1 MKKLLFPLA
10 AAAAATAV
18 ACSVENVVENQ
29 TPAGETFT
37 IEAAIATAPESK
49 TTLTVIDD
57 KYKVEWDENE
67 ELSVV
72 TKDSDGGSS
81 GCKFTKG
88 DGNSFS
94 GTVSDPAKITD
105 IYVLYPYDERHNS
118 YNDRH
123 DNVNGFITIGSAANG
138 AQTQT
143 GIDNTEHVKGNLY
156 GYSQV
161 SGGTASVTMY
171 HAATLF
177 EVIVKNSADKDI
189 SISRI
194 TLGNSENDPM
204 VGTYYIQPQ
213 TGSIQPSGE
222 EYVSP
227 AATLAVSGEN
237 TIASG
242 SSGKFYIVSAPF
254 ELATGETLSVKIVSP
269 DGASYDIDKVI
280 PSADF
285 GKFAAGTV
293 NHIQAEISEIKEGE
307 TIADGEYLIAGYA
320 KSGWAVMTA
329 TNQKSEYFDAER
341 LSMTKPVEEISC
353 SDFYSVPAIPDYVW
367 TVANADGG
375 YSIQSK
381 TTSKYLSISS
391 DNVKESDAQ
400 DILSIYK
407 NEDGTYTITKDGK
420 NVLKYNTSSPR
431 FKPYLSTNDFPMVVL
446 IPWIEDTAPRIFVT
460 ETSKTVNYDATSVEF
475 EYSTRNIAGPV
486 TATETDPDNIISAIS
501 TENNVIAV
509 TLTPN
514 TEEKEKNASIEL
526 SYTGAESVTLNI
538 KQNAVPGASSK
549 YYVKVTSEPAD
560 WSGQYLIVFEEVG
573 RIYKGSLTSNFEG
586 SQDIVNYYDVNIMSD
601 QILSTSEIDD
611 NCVFIENHAGAYA
624 IKTASGYYI
633 SKNDDKNGVDS
644 DTEYSSDCNI
654 TFTMDGTN
662 VKIAGNGSR
671 IFLYNG
677 TNDPNYIR
685 FYSSSNWSNSGY
697 TKPSLYRL
705 Q

>member
-118 YNDRH
+118 YNDRY
-123 DNVNGFITIGSAANG
+123 DNVNGFITIGSAADG

-222 EYVSP
+222 KYVSP

-254 ELATGETLSVKIVSP
+254 ELAAGETLSVKIVSP

-285 GKFAAGTV
+285 GKFAAGNFV
-293 NHIQAEISEIKEGE
+293 YGRDILHFRG
-307 TIADGEYLIAGYA
+307 
-320 KSGWAVMTA
+320 
-329 TNQKSEYFDAER
+329 
-341 LSMTKPVEEISC
+341 
-353 SDFYSVPAIPDYVW
+353 
-367 TVANADGG
+367 
-375 YSIQSK
+375 QS
-381 TTSKYLSISS
+381 YLSAYVLAFQ
-391 DNVKESDAQ
+391 DQRLFATAQ
-400 DILSIYK
+400 S
-407 NEDGTYTITKDGK
+407 
-420 NVLKYNTSSPR
+420 
-431 FKPYLSTNDFPMVVL
+431 
-446 IPWIEDTAPRIFVT
+446 
-460 ETSKTVNYDATSVEF
+460 VNRRSHSGGSGAY
-475 EYSTRNIAGPV
+475 Y
-486 TATETDPDNIISAIS
+486 DNI
-501 TENNVIAV
+501 
-509 TLTPN
+509 
-514 TEEKEKNASIEL
+514 
-526 SYTGAESVTLNI
+526 
-538 KQNAVPGASSK
+538 
-549 YYVKVTSEPAD
+549 
-560 WSGQYLIVFEEVG
+560 VF
-573 RIYKGSLTSNFEG
+573 FH
-586 SQDIVNYYDVNIMSD
+586 
-601 QILSTSEIDD
+601 ILPL
-611 NCVFIENHAGAYA
+611 
-624 IKTASGYYI
+624 IKTG
-633 SKNDDKNGVDS
+633 
-644 DTEYSSDCNI
+644 
-654 TFTMDGTN
+654 
-662 VKIAGNGSR
+662 
-671 IFLYNG
+671 
-677 TNDPNYIR
+677 
-685 FYSSSNWSNSGY
+685 
-697 TKPSLYRL
+697 
-705 Q
+705 

>member
-254 ELATGETLSVKIVSP
+254 ELAAGETLSVKIVSP

-307 TIADGEYLIAGYA
+307 TIADGEYLIAGYDDA
-320 KSGWAVMTA
+320 LWGVMTHEF
-329 TNQKSEYFDAER
+329 KSSYYTAV
-341 LSMTKPVEEISC
+341 TTEIDKSIADITC
-353 SDFYSVPAIPDYVW
+353 SDFYPIPGIEENVW
-367 TVANADGG
+367 ILKAEGSG
-375 YSIQSK
+375 YTLQSK
-381 TTSKYLSISS
+381 TTSKYIALGANEAASS
-391 DNVKESDAQ
+391 DSPVELSVMKQDDGSYLISKSGIATSDIEFNS
-400 DILSIYK
+400 D
-407 NEDGTYTITKDGK
+407 
-420 NVLKYNTSSPR
+420 R
-431 FKPYLSTNDFPMVVL
+431 FKPYEKSEQKPVTL
-446 IPWIEDTAPRIFVT
+446 IPWIEDTTPRIFVT

-475 EYSTRNIAGPV
+475 EYSTRNIAGSV

-526 SYTGAESVTLNI
+526 SYTGADSVTLNI

-560 WSGQYLIVFEEVG
+560 WSGQYLIVFEEESFAFD
-573 RIYKGSLTSNFEG
+573 GSLEKLDAASNYFEIDIENDKVISTSDTDSKSFTISAKDG
-586 SQDIVNYYDVNIMSD
+586 GYS
-601 QILSTSEIDD
+601 ILS
-611 NCVFIENHAGAYA
+611 
-624 IKTASGYYI
+624 KSGYYI
-633 SKNDDKNGVDS
+633 YQNADSNAITSSQEDK
-644 DTEYSSDCNI
+644 
-654 TFTMDGTN
+654 GTN
-662 VKIAGNGSR
+662 TISFDDDGSCKIVGGTENAVLRFNTTNGQ
-671 IFLYNG
+671 
-677 TNDPNYIR
+677 DR
-685 FYSSSNWSNSGY
+685 FRYFKSSSY
-697 TKPSLYRL
+697 TNQKPVHLYKL

>member
-254 ELATGETLSVKIVSP
+254 ELAAGETLSVKIVSP

-285 GKFAAGTV
+285 VKFAAGTV

-353 SDFYSVPAIPDYVW
+353 SDFYSVPAISDYVW

-446 IPWIEDTAPRIFVT
+446 IPWIEDTAPRIIVS
-460 ETSKTVNYDATSVEF
+460 ESSKTVKADETTVTF
-475 EYSTRNIAGPV
+475 EYQLKNFDSEISAEKNQDT
-486 TATETDPDNIISAIS
+486 DNIISSVTVANGVVS
-501 TENNVIAV
+501 VNLNEN
-509 TLTPN
+509 L
-514 TEEKEKNASIEL
+514 EEKDKNATVKLSCPSVADVIPVILTINQEAYIPAL
-526 SYTGAESVTLNI
+526 SY
-538 KQNAVPGASSK
+538 P
-549 YYVKVTSEPAD
+549 VTS
-560 WSGQYLIVFEEVG
+560 S
-573 RIYKGSLTSNFEG
+573 
-586 SQDIVNYYDVNIMSD
+586 
-601 QILSTSEIDD
+601 
-611 NCVFIENHAGAYA
+611 
-624 IKTASGYYI
+624 I
-633 SKNDDKNGVDS
+633 SWTFNNDDKSYELTATINNKETIDILKLG
-644 DTEYSSDCNI
+644 TSSNQGTATLTIPAGTKKIGFYAIAWKGEECPR
-654 TFTMDGTN
+654 TFTINGRTQTVNPSACEGLSGTDN
-662 VKIAGNGSR
+662 FQLEITDDDYYTLDINAETELDVAVSSENKRGSCR
-671 IFLYNG
+671 GAIFGINQ
-677 TNDPNYIR
+677 IE
-685 FYSSSNWSNSGY
+685 
-697 TKPSLYRL
+697 
-705 Q
+705 

>member
-118 YNDRH
+118 YNDRY
-123 DNVNGFITIGSAANG
+123 DNVNGFITIGSAADG
-138 AQTQT
+138 AQAQT

-222 EYVSP
+222 KYVSP

-307 TIADGEYLIAGYA
+307 TIADGEYLIAGYDDA
-320 KSGWAVMTA
+320 LWGVMTHEF
-329 TNQKSEYFDAER
+329 KSSYYTAV
-341 LSMTKPVEEISC
+341 TTEIDKSIADITC
-353 SDFYSVPAIPDYVW
+353 SDFYPIPGIEENVW
-367 TVANADGG
+367 ILKAEGSG
-375 YSIQSK
+375 YTLQSK
-381 TTSKYLSISS
+381 TTSKYIDLGANEAASS
-391 DNVKESDAQ
+391 DSPVELSVMKQDDGSYLISKSGIATSDIEFNS
-400 DILSIYK
+400 D
-407 NEDGTYTITKDGK
+407 
-420 NVLKYNTSSPR
+420 R
-431 FKPYLSTNDFPMVVL
+431 FKPYEKSEQKPVTL
-446 IPWIEDTAPRIFVT
+446 IPWIEDTAPRIIVS
-460 ETSKTVNYDATSVEF
+460 ESSKTVKADETTVTF
-475 EYSTRNIAGPV
+475 EYQLKNFDSEISAEKNQDT
-486 TATETDPDNIISAIS
+486 DNIISSVTVANGVVS
-501 TENNVIAV
+501 VNLNEN
-509 TLTPN
+509 L
-514 TEEKEKNASIEL
+514 EEKDKNATVKLSCPSVADVIPVILTINQEAYIPAL
-526 SYTGAESVTLNI
+526 SY
-538 KQNAVPGASSK
+538 P
-549 YYVKVTSEPAD
+549 VTS
-560 WSGQYLIVFEEVG
+560 S
-573 RIYKGSLTSNFEG
+573 
-586 SQDIVNYYDVNIMSD
+586 
-601 QILSTSEIDD
+601 
-611 NCVFIENHAGAYA
+611 
-624 IKTASGYYI
+624 I
-633 SKNDDKNGVDS
+633 SWTFNNDDKSYELTATINNKETIDILKLG
-644 DTEYSSDCNI
+644 TSSNQGTATLTIPAGTKKIGFYAIAWKGEECPL
-654 TFTMDGTN
+654 TFTINGRTQTVNPSACEGLSGTDN
-662 VKIAGNGSR
+662 FQLELTDDDYYTLDINAETELDVAVSSENKKGSCR
-671 IFLYNG
+671 GAIFGINQ
-677 TNDPNYIR
+677 IE
-685 FYSSSNWSNSGY
+685 
-697 TKPSLYRL
+697 
-705 Q
+705 